1 MFGQKRQRP
10 TNSLGTEK
18 VSNAGASNTR
28 VLFPFEGA
36 FLGQQWQQGTHFSLW
51 NRQHQLSSRQTRTLA
66 SVRNGVLLC
75 AAHQLVRHP

>member
-1 MFGQKRQRP
+1 MFGQRRQRP

-36 FLGQQWQQGTHFSLW
+36 FLGQQWQQGAYFSL
-51 NRQHQLSSRQTRTLA
+51 
-66 SVRNGVLLC
+66 
-75 AAHQLVRHP
+75 